1 MDKNKNDLK
10 KVTIYTDGACRGNPG
25 PGAYGI
31 VLLHGEHRKE
41 LSGGFRMTTNN
52 RMEILAAVVALQTL
66 KSQCSVT
73 LFTDSAL
80 LFNSMSKGWARN
92 WQMSD
97 WQTKSGMRTNADLW
111 QQLLELCDQHAVTFF
126 WLKGHAGQPEN
137 ERADALASET
147 AQQGALAIDKAYEDA
162 KASTVKPN

>member
-1 MDKNKNDLK
+1 
-10 KVTIYTDGACRGNPG
+10 
-25 PGAYGI
+25 
-31 VLLHGEHRKE
+31 
-41 LSGGFRMTTNN
+41 MTTNN

-73 LFTDSAL
+73 LYTDSAL

-147 AQQGALAIDKAYEDA
+147 AQQGTLAIDKAYEDA
-162 KASTVKPN
+162 KTSTVKPN